1 MSSVTLLL
9 SGTIRARLVSL
20 VSVLSLGL
28 VVVGTVGLLTAYDAR
43 GRLQTVYED
52 RTIPLGQIS
61 EINERM
67 ADNVLALYGA
77 ASEAMAG
84 RTVDTAAVT
93 RRVNENIAAITETWR
108 QYMASY
114 LTPEEA
120 KIAKTY
126 AENRKAFV
134 ERGLKPGMTL
144 IAKSDFTTLNSFATE
159 ALQPL
164 YVVAK
169 GDAER
174 LMKLQV
180 EVAAAEYAAAAST
193 FKLAF
198 AGAVGFLLLSIA
210 LAVVTGR
217 TTIRAV
223 MRPLAHLIEVMGEI
237 AKGNYENRIQIE
249 RRDELGQ
256 ALEHLGDMQGKLH
269 ATREEERRTAREKEE
284 RTARLDTL
292 TASFDS
298 SVSTVLKT
306 VASASTELQ
315 STAASMTA
323 TAEQTSQQAL
333 AVSAAAEE
341 AGSNVQTVASAS
353 EELSSSIAEI
363 GSQVRQSTAV
373 ANRAKDEA
381 DQANGRVKGLASA
394 AQQIGT
400 VITLIQ
406 DIAEQTNLLALNA
419 TIEAAR
425 AGDAGKGFAV
435 VASEVKSLANQ
446 TAKATEEIAGQIASI
461 QTATTDSVASI
472 ESIARV
478 IEEVNQISTMIAS
491 AVEQQTAATAEIA
504 RNVQQAASGTNE
516 VTRNISGVNEAATHT
531 GAAASQVL
539 ASSSE
544 LSQQAE
550 GLRSLVERF
559 LADVKTA

>member
-1 MSSVTLLL
+1 MNRVTLLL

-20 VSVLSLGL
+20 AAVLSLGL
-28 VVVGTVGLLTAYDAR
+28 VVVGTVGLLTAYDSR
-43 GRLQTVYED
+43 GRLQTVYQD
-52 RTIPLGQIS
+52 RTIPLGQIA
-61 EINERM
+61 EINDRM

-77 ASEAMAG
+77 ASEAKAG
-84 RTVDTAAVT
+84 RTAGAGSVT
-93 RRVNENIAAITETWR
+93 GRVEENIASITTIWR
-108 QYMASY
+108 QFMATY

-120 KIAKTY
+120 KIAESY
-126 AENRKAFV
+126 AADRKAFV
-134 ERGLKPGMTL
+134 EQGLKPAL
-144 IAKSDFTTLNSFATE
+144 ALVAKADFAALDSFTTSTLLPLYATAKAE
-159 ALQPL
+159 AEQLMALQI
-164 YVVAK
+164 
-169 GDAER
+169 
-174 LMKLQV
+174 
-180 EVAAAEYAAAAST
+180 EVAASEYAAAETT
-193 FKLAF
+193 FTTAF
-198 AGAVGFLLLSIA
+198 AGAVGLLSLFIA
-210 LAVVTGR
+210 LGVFAGR
-217 TTIRAV
+217 STIRAV
-223 MRPLAHLIEVMGEI
+223 MRPLGHLIEVMGEI
-237 AKGNYENRIQIE
+237 AKGNYDNRIGIE

-256 ALEHLGDMQGKLH
+256 ALEHLEDMQAKLH
-269 ATREEERRTAREKEE
+269 ATREEERRAAREKEE
-284 RTARLDTL
+284 RTARLDAL
-292 TASFDS
+292 TAGFDS
-298 SVSTVLKT
+298 AVSTVLKT

-333 AVSAAAEE
+333 AVSTAAEE

-381 DQANGRVKGLASA
+381 DQANARVQGLASA
-394 AQQIGT
+394 AQQIGM

-425 AGDAGKGFAV
+425 AGEAGKGFAV
-435 VASEVKSLANQ
+435 VASEVKSLASQ

-461 QTATTDSVASI
+461 QTASTDSVASI

-504 RNVQQAASGTNE
+504 RNVQQAATGTTD
-516 VTRNISGVNEAATHT
+516 VTRNISGVNEAASET

-559 LADVKTA
+559 LADVKAA